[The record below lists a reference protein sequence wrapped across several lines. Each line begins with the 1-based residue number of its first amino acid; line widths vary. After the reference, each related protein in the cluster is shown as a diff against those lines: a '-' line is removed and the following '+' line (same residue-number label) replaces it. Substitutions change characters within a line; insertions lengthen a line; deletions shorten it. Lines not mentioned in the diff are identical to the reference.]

1 MVLRFQSARIIGI
14 YNVCCSEFLKTMRK
28 HCLFDDFWGSTKMRK
43 QAVLQEQKQEQQ
55 QEQQQERRRR
65 RRQRRQQQQQQEEE
79 AQAQAQ
85 E

>member
-1 MVLRFQSARIIGI
+1 MVLRFQSAKIIGI

-55 QEQQQERRRR
+55 QEQQEQQQERRRR
-65 RRQRRQQQQQQEEE
+65 RQQQQQEEE
-79 AQAQAQ
+79 AQAQ